1 MSKKVAFAVVI
12 GLAVVIVVFAGLLW
26 WNFRAGREINL
37 PQVPPPAVPTP
48 APAPAPTPA
57 PVPAPAPVPKPAVDI
72 PRATAIAKKLD
83 IPWSLAFMPDGSI
96 IFTER
101 QGRIKLIDA
110 RDGLLPASLLTID
123 EVAHRGEGGLL
134 GLALHPDFARNQ
146 LLYVYYTFETGSRL
160 ANRVVRFRMDGRS
173 LVDRKIILDNIPGS
187 GIHDGGRL
195 KFGPDGKLYVTAGDA
210 SSADLAQDKNSLAG
224 KILRLND
231 DGSIPSDN
239 PFPGSP
245 VYSYGHRNP
254 QGIAWDSKGRLWA
267 TEHGSS
273 ATDELNLVE
282 PGRNYGWPVIRG
294 DATSPGLVS
303 PMVHSGQETWAS
315 SGMAFWEGSLF
326 FAGLRGQTLFQAV
339 IEDGTVTLKKHLVR
353 DFGRLRDVVAGPDG
367 MLYILTNN
375 RDGRGVPTDEDDQL
389 IRINPE
395 KL

>member
-12 GLAVVIVVFAGLLW
+12 GLTVVIVVFTGLLW

-37 PQVPPPAVPTP
+37 PQDPPPAVP
-48 APAPAPTPA
+48 APAPAPTP
-57 PVPAPAPVPKPAVDI
+57 VPKPAEDI
-72 PRATAIAKKLD
+72 PRATAIARKLD

-110 RDGLLPASLLTID
+110 KEGLLPQPLLTID

-134 GLALHPDFARNQ
+134 GIALHPDFARNQ
-146 LLYVYYTFETGSRL
+146 MLYVYYTFETGSRL

-195 KFGPDGKLYVTAGDA
+195 KFGPDGKLYITAGDA

-239 PFPGSP
+239 PFPNSP

-254 QGIAWDSKGRLWA
+254 QGIAWDGKGQLWA

-282 PGRNYGWPVIRG
+282 VGKNYGWPVIRG
-294 DATSPGLVS
+294 DATSPGMVS
-303 PMVHSGQETWAS
+303 PMVHSGQETWAP
-315 SGMAFWEGSLF
+315 SGMAFREGSLF

>member
-12 GLAVVIVVFAGLLW
+12 GLAIVIVVFTGLLW

-37 PQVPPPAVPTP
+37 PPAPPPAVLVP
-48 APAPAPTPA
+48 APAPAIT
-57 PVPAPAPVPKPAVDI
+57 PAPVPKPAVDI

-110 RDGLLPASLLTID
+110 RDGLLPAPLLTID

-134 GLALHPDFARNQ
+134 GITLHPDFARNQ
-146 LLYVYYTFETGSRL
+146 MLYVYYTFETGSRL
-160 ANRVVRFRMDGRS
+160 ANRIVRFRIDGS
-173 LVDRKIILDNIPGS
+173 TLVDRKIILDNIPGS

-224 KILRLND
+224 KILRLDD

-245 VYSYGHRNP
+245 VYSFGHRNP
-254 QGIAWDSKGRLWA
+254 QGITWDSKGKLWA

-294 DATSPGLVS
+294 DMTASGMVS
-303 PMVHSGQETWAS
+303 PVIQSGQETWAP
-315 SGMAFWEGSLF
+315 SGMAFREGSLF

-339 IEDGTVTLKKHLVR
+339 IETGTVTLKKHLVR